1 MRILQCARQ
10 WASKIEWLV
19 SACVRA
25 LALCFLSAARLTCFS
40 WTIQVRFFAI
50 FSRSRNNFQIFFAL
64 TDSSE
69 SKEQIDKKNKTFC
82 SAFGVLYSLGTITSL
97 IGTGFLRGPVKQLK
111 ALTDTSRL
119 VAVLVMF
126 LMIALTI
133 CASVWWKMGI
143 LALIFCGLQFLS
155 YMWYCLSY
163 IPYGR
168 DAVTKCFK
176 SCVWK
181 VCQTKIN
188 LFLIIPFLLF
198 YSRSSTGFKGSEQWL
213 FLKILNFAYF

>member
-1 MRILQCARQ
+1 MVGGENSSMCPSMSFKDRMIAFGVCTGVGIMLSIGGTINMFFLHYTGQ
-10 WASKIEWLV
+10 LF
-19 SACVRA
+19 
-25 LALCFLSAARLTCFS
+25 LDFLSVSRKILNF
-40 WTIQVRFFAI
+40 I
-50 FSRSRNNFQIFFAL
+50 FHFQIAQNL
-64 TDSSE
+64 RN
-69 SKEQIDKKNKTFC
+69 KMIKKIKILF
-82 SAFGVLYSLGTITSL
+82 SAFGILYSLGTITSL
-97 IGTGFLRGPVKQLK
+97 IGTGFLRGPMKQLK

-133 CASVWWKMGI
+133 CASVWWEMGI

-176 SCVWK
+176 SCVWSQK
-181 VCQTKIN
+181 KN
-188 LFLIIPFLLF
+188 KSYFFFIIQFLLF
-198 YSRSSTGFKGSEQWL
+198 IL
-213 FLKILNFAYF
+213 FSFIQNRFLDSQ